1 MGSGRHSSASM
12 FGQYKLMLVLTD
24 VRSSSVLLSL
34 CGPFSHAGISICVS
48 VFWNRWRNLHSW
60 EPTLGKREVF
70 LFCPHQFL
78 DFGLHAGWQD
88 RMQQQR
94 QGIQGN
100 IFAWMC
106 MKSQR
111 EYAMTSRKQCGS
123 TSPFFTTQQRCSCCM
138 LILWAAQSFSP
149 KENISQK
156 YLNPLL
162 SQQLIIWE
170 WRLHRHYFSSCP
182 REGRLRQGQN

>member
-1 MGSGRHSSASM
+1 
-12 FGQYKLMLVLTD
+12 
-24 VRSSSVLLSL
+24 
-34 CGPFSHAGISICVS
+34 
-48 VFWNRWRNLHSW
+48 
-60 EPTLGKREVF
+60 
-70 LFCPHQFL
+70 
-78 DFGLHAGWQD
+78 
-88 RMQQQR
+88 
-94 QGIQGN
+94 
-100 IFAWMC
+100 
-106 MKSQR
+106 
-111 EYAMTSRKQCGS
+111 MTSRKQCGS

-182 REGRLRQGQN
+182 REGRLRQGQNQPRYNNTEMKHLSLWYPTKVLWQEICLGGNYRTTEVFCRVSTAPPADTVPPFTFPSMVGNEMLLVPPWLEVPAVVQPIAVLCQSLNNSHSCLCAKPPS